1 MSAPPRLILVDGS
14 AYIFRAYYAL
24 PPMTNSSGIP
34 TNAVYGFCNMML
46 KLIDQYHD
54 DKIIIVLD
62 AGRNTFRNKLYAE
75 YKANRSEAPEDLIP
89 QFNIIREAIDAF
101 GLDVIEKKD
110 FEADD
115 IIASYAKYGEENK
128 INTIVYSSDKDLF
141 QLLTGTTKIIDPMK
155 NIEIDEKKVL
165 EKFGVKPDKITDVQ
179 ALIGDT
185 ADNIPGVPGIGPKTA
200 SKLINEF
207 GSFQNLLIKKAE
219 ISNVRI
225 KNLIHEHEELAKI
238 SHQLVILKDDL
249 KLPIEIKDIK
259 AFDDSTKLND
269 FFKKYEFKSLIR
281 SELHETEPHEPPKV
295 KNFRAITDVDEI
307 KKFLTSLHEEYVI
320 ACDLE
325 TDDLNVEKANIIGIS
340 IAYSQDSVY
349 IPFVSPE
356 NSINKKSQKEILL
369 ILNKLCEDE
378 AVIKVFHNAKYDCVI
393 LKRYGVNT
401 ISFQDTLL
409 MSYFTNNGLTKH
421 NLEDLYFYYFGEAK
435 EKFKDVIKNESKRNY
450 KDFSEVPLE
459 SATNYAAYDSYATLK
474 LFNKLSPLVAQ
485 DKNNWIYYA
494 VDKKL
499 SLVLQDMEK
508 TGFKIDRPLLSKL
521 ELEIGKE
528 IHKIEKKIFSIAGSE
543 FNVGSP
549 KQLTEVFKKLDI
561 NVSKK
566 TKAGDFQTNVAV
578 LEQLESE
585 GVEIATHI
593 LQWRQYSKLH
603 STYTSSLA
611 DHADHN
617 DRIHSTFNIA
627 STITGR
633 LSSSEPNLQNIPIRS
648 EVGKKIRT
656 AFIANDNFRLYSLD
670 YSQIEL
676 RILCEA
682 CKDPILLESFKNN
695 IDIHE
700 STAQLVFNKKN
711 INSDDRR
718 MAKIINFGIIYGI
731 SAFGL
736 AKQLGVSNQD
746 AKLFIENYFKKFPN
760 IENFMKGSIET
771 SKKNGYIENLF
782 GRKSFIKNINSKN
795 FMLRSYAERLA
806 INAPIQGSASD
817 LIKIA
822 MIKIDTEIKKQKL
835 KTRMISQVHDELLFE
850 VHSKEEK
857 FIEEIINIMETGHEQ
872 FIKFDTPIKV
882 DSGSG
887 KNWSEAH

>member
-1 MSAPPRLILVDGS
+1 MITDPRLILVDGS

-62 AGRNTFRNKLYAE
+62 AGRNTFRNKLYSE

-89 QFNIIREAIDAF
+89 QFKIIREAIDAF

-115 IIASYAKYGEENK
+115 IIASYAKYGEENN

-141 QLLTGTTKIIDPMK
+141 QLLTGTIKIIDPMK
-155 NIEIDEKKVL
+155 NIEIDEERVF
-165 EKFGVKPDKITDVQ
+165 EKFGVTPDKITDVQ

-207 GSFQNLLIKKAE
+207 GSFENLLIKKEE
-219 ISNVRI
+219 ITNVRI
-225 KNLIHEHEELAKI
+225 KNLIQEHEELAKI
-238 SHQLVILKDDL
+238 SHQLVILKNDL
-249 KLPIEIKDIK
+249 ELPIEIKDIK
-259 AFDDSTKLND
+259 AFDDSPKLND

-281 SELHETEPHEPPKV
+281 SELHETSPHSPPIK
-295 KNFRAITDVDEI
+295 KEFKAITDIKEI
-307 KKFLTSLHEEYVI
+307 KEFLVLMCNEEVI

-325 TDDLNVEKANIIGIS
+325 TDSLNVEVANIIGIS
-340 IAYSQDSVY
+340 IAYSQDAVY
-349 IPFVSPE
+349 IPFISPE
-356 NSINKKSQKEILL
+356 NIINKKDQKEIL
-369 ILNKLCEDE
+369 ILLNNLCEDE
-378 AVIKVFHNAKYDCVI
+378 SIIKVFHNAKYDCVI
-393 LKRYGVNT
+393 LKRYGVKT

-409 MSYFTNNGLTKH
+409 MSYFINNGLTRH

-435 EKFKDVIKNESKRNY
+435 EKFKDVMKNESKRNY

-459 SATNYAAYDSYATLK
+459 FATNYAAYDSYATLQ
-474 LFNKLSPLVAQ
+474 LFNRLNPLVAQ
-485 DKNNWIYYA
+485 DKNNWIYYE

-499 SLVLQDMEK
+499 SLVLQDMESV
-508 TGFKIDRPLLSKL
+508 GFKIDRPLLSKL

-528 IHKIEKKIFSIAGSE
+528 IHKIEKKIFSIAGE
-543 FNVGSP
+543 DFNVASP
-549 KQLTEVFKKLDI
+549 KQLTVIFKKLEI

-566 TKAGDFQTNVAV
+566 TKAGDFQTNVSV

-585 GVEIATHI
+585 GIEIATHI

-611 DHADHN
+611 DHADKG

-648 EVGKKIRT
+648 EVGKKIRA
-656 AFIANDNFRLYSLD
+656 AFIADNHFKLYSLD

-682 CKDPILLESFKNN
+682 CQDPILLESFKNN

-700 STAQLVFNKKN
+700 STAQLVFNKKD
-711 INSDDRR
+711 INPDDRR

-736 AKQLGVSNQD
+736 AKQLSVSNQE

-760 IENFMKGSIET
+760 IENFMKNSVEN

-850 VHSKEEK
+850 VHNKEEK
-857 FIEEIINIMETGHEQ
+857 FIEEIINIMEKGHEE

>member
-1 MSAPPRLILVDGS
+1 
-14 AYIFRAYYAL
+14 
-24 PPMTNSSGIP
+24 
-34 TNAVYGFCNMML
+34 
-46 KLIDQYHD
+46 
-54 DKIIIVLD
+54 
-62 AGRNTFRNKLYAE
+62 
-75 YKANRSEAPEDLIP
+75 
-89 QFNIIREAIDAF
+89 
-101 GLDVIEKKD
+101 
-110 FEADD
+110 
-115 IIASYAKYGEENK
+115 
-128 INTIVYSSDKDLF
+128 
-141 QLLTGTTKIIDPMK
+141 
-155 NIEIDEKKVL
+155 
-165 EKFGVKPDKITDVQ
+165 
-179 ALIGDT
+179 
-185 ADNIPGVPGIGPKTA
+185 
-200 SKLINEF
+200 
-207 GSFQNLLIKKAE
+207 
-219 ISNVRI
+219 
-225 KNLIHEHEELAKI
+225 
-238 SHQLVILKDDL
+238 
-249 KLPIEIKDIK
+249 
-259 AFDDSTKLND
+259 
-269 FFKKYEFKSLIR
+269 
-281 SELHETEPHEPPKV
+281 
-295 KNFRAITDVDEI
+295 
-307 KKFLTSLHEEYVI
+307 
-320 ACDLE
+320 
-325 TDDLNVEKANIIGIS
+325 
-340 IAYSQDSVY
+340 
-349 IPFVSPE
+349 
-356 NSINKKSQKEILL
+356 
-369 ILNKLCEDE
+369 
-378 AVIKVFHNAKYDCVI
+378 
-393 LKRYGVNT
+393 
-401 ISFQDTLL
+401 
-409 MSYFTNNGLTKH
+409 MSYFINNGLTRH

-435 EKFKDVIKNESKRNY
+435 EKFKDVMKNESKRNY

-459 SATNYAAYDSYATLK
+459 FATNYAAYDSYATLQ
-474 LFNKLSPLVAQ
+474 LFNRLNPLVAQ
-485 DKNNWIYYA
+485 DKNNWIYYE

-499 SLVLQDMEK
+499 SLVLQDMESV
-508 TGFKIDRPLLSKL
+508 GFKIDRPLLSKL

-528 IHKIEKKIFSIAGSE
+528 IHKIEKKIFSIAGE
-543 FNVGSP
+543 DFNVASP
-549 KQLTEVFKKLDI
+549 KQLTVIFKKLEI

-566 TKAGDFQTNVAV
+566 TKAGDFQTNVSV

-585 GVEIATHI
+585 GIEIATHI

-611 DHADHN
+611 DHADKG

-648 EVGKKIRT
+648 DVGKKIRT
-656 AFIANDNFRLYSLD
+656 AFIADNHFKLYSLD

-682 CKDPILLESFKNN
+682 CQDPILLESFKNN

-700 STAQLVFNKKN
+700 STAQLVFNKKD
-711 INSDDRR
+711 INPDDGR

-736 AKQLGVSNQD
+736 AKQLSVSNQE

-760 IENFMKGSIET
+760 IENFMKSSVEN

-850 VHSKEEK
+850 VHNKEEK
-857 FIEEIINIMETGHEQ
+857 FIEEIINIMEKGHEE

>member
-1 MSAPPRLILVDGS
+1 MKNKLILVDGS

-24 PPMTNSSGIP
+24 PPMTNSLGIP

-46 KLIDQYHD
+46 KLIEQYD
-54 DKIIIVLD
+54 GNKIIIVLD
-62 AGRNTFRNKLYAE
+62 AGRNTFRNKIYPE
-75 YKANRSEAPEDLIP
+75 YKANRGEAPEDLIP
-89 QFNIIREAIDAF
+89 QFKIIREAIDAF

-115 IIASYAKYGEENK
+115 VIASYAKYGNENN
-128 INTIVYSSDKDLF
+128 IETIVYSSDKDLF
-141 QLLTGTTKIIDPMK
+141 QLLTGTIKIIDPMK
-155 NIEIDEKKVL
+155 NIEIDDDKVF

-179 ALIGDT
+179 SLIGDT
-185 ADNIPGVPGIGPKTA
+185 SDNIPGVPGIGPKTA
-200 SKLINEF
+200 AKLINEF
-207 GSFQNLLIKKAE
+207 GSFEDLLKNKDQIQNL
-219 ISNVRI
+219 RI
-225 KNLIHEHEELAKI
+225 KNLISEHENLAKI
-238 SHQLVILKDDL
+238 SHELVILKDDL
-249 KLPIEIKDIK
+249 ELPIEINKIK
-259 AFDDSTKLND
+259 SFDDSVKLND

-281 SELHETEPHEPPKV
+281 NELHETKPNDTPVERDFRSIIEV
-295 KNFRAITDVDEI
+295 KDILE
-307 KKFLTSLHEEYVI
+307 FLQNQKNQSLLS
-320 ACDLE
+320 CDLE
-325 TDDLNVEKANIIGIS
+325 TDSLNVEQANIIGIS
-340 IAYSQDSVY
+340 IANNDESVY
-349 IPFVSPE
+349 LPFKSPE
-356 NSINKKSQKEILL
+356 NEINKKDRIKILKS
-369 ILNKLCEDE
+369 LNDLCEDE
-378 AVIKVFHNAKYDCVI
+378 SILKIFHNAKYDCVI
-393 LKRYGVNT
+393 LQRYGVNT
-401 ISFQDTLL
+401 RSFQDTLL
-409 MSYFTNNGLTKH
+409 MSYFINNGITKH

-450 KDFSEVPLE
+450 KDFSEVPLKL
-459 SATNYAAYDSYATLK
+459 ATNYAAFDSFATLQI
-474 LFNKLSPLVAQ
+474 FNKLYPLVAQ
-485 DKNNWIYYA
+485 DKNNWIYYE

-508 TGFKIDRPLLSKL
+508 TGFMIDRPLLSKL
-521 ELEIGKE
+521 ETEIGKE
-528 IHKIEKKIFSIAGSE
+528 IQKIEKKIFSISGSE

-549 KQLTEVFKKLDI
+549 KQLTEVFKNLDI
-561 NVSKK
+561 NVKKK

-611 DHADHN
+611 DHADKD

-656 AFIANDNFRLYSLD
+656 AFIAKENFKLYSLD

-682 CKDPILLESFKNN
+682 CKDPNLLEAFNN
-695 IDIHE
+695 DIDIHE
-700 STAQLVFNKKN
+700 STAQLVFSKKKINK
-711 INSDDRR
+711 DDRR

-736 AKQLGVSNQD
+736 AKQLKVSNQE
-746 AKLFIENYFKKFPN
+746 AKYFIENYFKKFPN
-760 IENFMKGSIET
+760 IEKFMNESIET
-771 SKKNGYIENLF
+771 SKKNGYVENLF

-822 MIKIDTEIKKQKL
+822 MIKIHNFIKDENLMSK
-835 KTRMISQVHDELLFE
+835 MISQVHDELLFE
-850 VHSKEEK
+850 IHIKEENIVDK
-857 FIEEIINIMETGHEQ
+857 IKNIMESCHKE
-872 FIKFDTPIKV
+872 FIKFETPIKV
-882 DSGSG
+882 DFGKG
-887 KNWSEAH
+887 KNWGEAH